1 MSLLCRG
8 LTVCLGLMVLVCGPA
23 LAGEV
28 SSIQVRHGDGTT
40 VVDLQVSSST
50 DPSLFTLE
58 NPQRLVLDLPG
69 TTLGTAEPS
78 SSAFDGTVIDGV
90 RSGTRHGRDLRMVFD
105 LNAAPGRPEID
116 TESTGR
122 GEHIRVS
129 LTSSDPIRTLADQ
142 QSASTPA
149 HPATPAAGGVRD
161 IVVAIDPGHG
171 GHDPGAHGDHG
182 VQEKTVVLGIARQV
196 VATLNRTPG
205 FDAFLTRTGDY
216 FIPLEKRVDIARRHK
231 ADFFVSIHANT
242 VSSSRPRGTMVFALS
257 PHGASSTMA
266 SWMAARENHSSM
278 VGGNGTPLSLK
289 GRSKEIRQTLVD
301 LSLESKI
308 SDSLSAGRD
317 LLKQI
322 GKVNRIFKS
331 SVEQANFAVL
341 RSPDIPSLLVETDFL
356 SNAAG
361 ERLLASSSFQHNMG
375 RAIADGIEDHFT
387 HLPPMGSLLAW
398 QKEHPGEPV
407 PGGGRNRYTVRPGDS
422 LSVIAARHDVSTRT
436 LKQANHL
443 AGGRAIQPG
452 DTLII
457 PSA

>member
-1 MSLLCRG
+1 MF
-8 LTVCLGLMVLVCGPA
+8 
-23 LAGEV
+23 
-28 SSIQVRHGDGTT
+28 IIDG
-40 VVDLQVSSST
+40 SSST
-50 DPSLFTLE
+50 DPSLFTLDD
-58 NPQRLVLDLPG
+58 PQRLVLDLPG
-69 TTLGTAEPS
+69 TALGTAEPS
-78 SSAFDGTVIDGV
+78 SSDFDGTVIEGV

-105 LNAAPGRPEID
+105 LSAAPGQPRIE
-116 TESTGR
+116 TEAAGH

-129 LTSSDPIRTLADQ
+129 LTSSDPIKALADR
-142 QSASTPA
+142 QSAREPA
-149 HPATPAAGGVRD
+149 RQAKPATGGGRD

-171 GHDPGAHGDHG
+171 GHDPGAHGANG
-182 VQEKTVVLGIARQV
+182 VEEKTVVLRIARQV
-196 VATLNRTPG
+196 VATLNQAPG

-308 SDSLSAGRD
+308 SDSLAAGRD
-317 LLKQI
+317 LLDNI
-322 GKVNRIFKS
+322 SRINRVFKS

-356 SNAAG
+356 SNSTG
-361 ERLLASSSFQHNMG
+361 ERLLASSDFQHRMG
-375 RAIADGIEDHFT
+375 RAIADGIEDHFR

-407 PGGGRNRYTVRPGDS
+407 PGGGRSRYTVRPGDS
-422 LSVIAARHDVSTRT
+422 LSVIAARHDVSTGT
-436 LKQANHL
+436 LKKANHL

-452 DTLII
+452 DTLVI